1 MVSGWRAAAVVGEL
15 GTSAAVGVMVGFG
28 LDAAEGRVAA
38 VGVGLCV
45 GLLLLAWGLRR
56 PLRRRSGTPFG
67 RWAARRAEYPRTL
80 VYDPEARGWVAA
92 PRRSPRIK
100 S

>member
-45 GLLLLAWGLRR
+45 GLLLLAVW
-56 PLRRRSGTPFG
+56 LRRR
-67 RWAARRAEYPRTL
+67 AARRAEYPRTL